1 MTAIELTGYAA
12 GVIVAVSLLPQI
24 IKSWQTKS
32 TKDISFVW
40 NSIYILGVSLWV
52 SYGIFTND
60 IPIIATMS
68 IELLMAVI
76 LISLKLRFEVFAHH
90 FKPKKAL
97 K

>member
-1 MTAIELTGYAA
+1 MAAIELVGYAA

-32 TKDISFVW
+32 TKDISFIW
-40 NSIYILGVSLWV
+40 NSTYIIGLSLWV
-52 SYGIFTND
+52 SYGIFTKD
-60 IPIIATMS
+60 IPIVATMS

-76 LISLKLRFEVFAHH
+76 LIALKLRFEVFAHH